1 MLRCSTALRLVL
13 NQNPSF
19 LEVPLGVCNVSEAAS
34 SGGGGTVEY
43 IQHHLTNLCVGE
55 CGGTGFWA
63 WHLDT
68 LTVSFLLGA
77 LIVITS
83 WRLGRRLSLDNPG
96 GFQNAV
102 EAILE
107 FVGGQVRDAF
117 PGHNP
122 LIAPLALTIFL
133 WVFLMNAMD
142 LIPVDL
148 LPWIGEHLGLEHL
161 KVVPTT
167 DLSTTL
173 AMSLSVFVLIIF
185 YSIKVKGPVG
195 YLKMFLFHPFG
206 KFLIP
211 VNIVM
216 TLIEELA
223 KPLSLGLRLFGNL
236 FAGELVFLL
245 IALIGGTLVTG
256 IFGWL
261 FWFPLQITLDL
272 GWLIFHLLVITL
284 QAFIFMV
291 LSIVY
296 LGMAHQEH

>member
-1 MLRCSTALRLVL
+1 MS
-13 NQNPSF
+13 
-19 LEVPLGVCNVSEAAS
+19 AAS
-34 SGGGGTVEY
+34 ESSGGGTVEY
-43 IQHHLTNLCVGE
+43 IQHHLTNLCVGQ
-55 CGGTGFWA
+55 CDPVSHKATGFWA

-68 LTVSFLLGA
+68 LIVSALLAA
-77 LIVITS
+77 LIIVVS
-83 WRLGRRLSLDNPG
+83 WRLGKNLNSDAPS
-96 GFQNAV
+96 GFQNAI
-102 EAILE
+102 ESILD
-107 FVGGQVRDAF
+107 FVGGQVRDSF

-133 WVFLMNAMD
+133 WVFLMNFMD

-148 LPWIGEHLGLEHL
+148 PGAILGLFGVSYF
-161 KVVPTT
+161 KAVPTT
-167 DLSTTL
+167 DLSTTF
-173 AMSLSVFVLIIF
+173 AMSLTVFALIIY

-195 YLKMFLFHPFG
+195 YLKVFLFHPFG
-206 KFLIP
+206 KFFIP

-216 TLIEELA
+216 TAIEEVA

-256 IFGWL
+256 AVGWL
-261 FWFPLQITLDL
+261 FWFPLQVTLDL

-291 LSIVY
+291 LTIVY

>member
-1 MLRCSTALRLVL
+1 
-13 NQNPSF
+13 
-19 LEVPLGVCNVSEAAS
+19 
-34 SGGGGTVEY
+34 
-43 IQHHLTNLCVGE
+43 
-55 CGGTGFWA
+55 
-63 WHLDT
+63 
-68 LTVSFLLGA
+68 
-77 LIVITS
+77 
-83 WRLGRRLSLDNPG
+83 
-96 GFQNAV
+96 
-102 EAILE
+102 
-107 FVGGQVRDAF
+107 
-117 PGHNP
+117 
-122 LIAPLALTIFL
+122 
-133 WVFLMNAMD
+133 MD

-173 AMSLSVFVLIIF
+173 AMSLSVFILIIF
-185 YSIKVKGPVG
+185 YNIKVKGPVG

-206 KFLIP
+206 KYLIP

-256 IFGWL
+256 LFGWL
-261 FWFPLQITLDL
+261 FWFPLQVTLDL

-296 LGMAHQEH
+296 LGMAHSEH

>member
-1 MLRCSTALRLVL
+1 MS
-13 NQNPSF
+13 
-19 LEVPLGVCNVSEAAS
+19 AAPES
-34 SGGGGTVEY
+34 SGGGTVEY
-43 IQHHLTNLCVGE
+43 IQHHLTNLCVGQ
-55 CGGTGFWA
+55 CDPVTHKASGFWA

-68 LTVSFLLGA
+68 LIVSYTLAA
-77 LIVITS
+77 LIVVVS
-83 WRLGRRLSLDNPG
+83 WCLSRRLNSDAPG

-107 FVGGQVRDAF
+107 FVGGQVRDSF

-148 LPWIGEHLGLEHL
+148 AGVLL
-161 KVVPTT
+161 KPFGVEYFKIVPTT
-167 DLSTTL
+167 DLSTTFAL
-173 AMSLSVFVLIIF
+173 SLTVFALIVF
-185 YSIKVKGPVG
+185 YSIKIKGPVG

-206 KFLIP
+206 KFFIP

-216 TLIEELA
+216 TAIEEVA

-245 IALIGGTLVTG
+245 IALIGGTLAVG
-256 IFGWL
+256 VVGWL
-261 FWFPLQITLDL
+261 FWFPLQVTLDL
-272 GWLIFHLLVITL
+272 GWLIFHLLIITL

>member
-1 MLRCSTALRLVL
+1 MSAA
-13 NQNPSF
+13 P
-19 LEVPLGVCNVSEAAS
+19 AS
-34 SGGGGTVEY
+34 SGGGTVEY
-43 IQHHLTNLCVGE
+43 IQHHLTNLCVGD
-55 CGGTGFWA
+55 CTGGFWS
-63 WHLDT
+63 WHVDT
-68 LTVSFLLGA
+68 LAVSVILGA
-77 LIVITS
+77 LIVLTS
-83 WRLGRRLSLDNPG
+83 WRLGRNLSADAPS

-102 EAILE
+102 EGILE
-107 FVGGQVRDAF
+107 FVGGQVRDSF

-142 LIPVDL
+142 MIPVDL
-148 LPWIGEHLGLEHL
+148 LPWLGQLVGIPYL

-167 DLSTTL
+167 DLSATL
-173 AMSLSVFVLIIF
+173 ALSLTVFALVIF
-185 YSIKVKGPVG
+185 YNIKIKGPVG

-206 KFLIP
+206 KFFIP

-256 IFGWL
+256 LAGWL
-261 FWFPLQITLDL
+261 FWFPLQVTLDL

-296 LGMAHQEH
+296 LGMAHQDH

>member
-1 MLRCSTALRLVL
+1 MSAE
-13 NQNPSF
+13 P
-19 LEVPLGVCNVSEAAS
+19 AS
-34 SGGGGTVEY
+34 SGGGTVEY
-43 IQHHLTNLCVGE
+43 IQHHLTNLCVGD
-55 CGGTGFWA
+55 CAGGFWS
-63 WHLDT
+63 WHVDT
-68 LTVSFLLGA
+68 LAVSSILGA
-77 LIVITS
+77 LIVFAS
-83 WRLGRRLSLDNPG
+83 WRLGRNLSHDAPS

-102 EAILE
+102 EAVLE
-107 FVGGQVRDAF
+107 FVGGQVRDSF

-122 LIAPLALTIFL
+122 LIAPLALTIFI

-142 LIPVDL
+142 MIPVDL
-148 LPWIGEHLGLEHL
+148 LPWLGQMVGIPYL

-167 DLSTTL
+167 DLSATL
-173 AMSLSVFVLIIF
+173 ALSLTVFALVIF
-185 YSIKVKGPVG
+185 YNIKIKGPVG

-216 TLIEELA
+216 SLIEELA

-256 IFGWL
+256 VAGWL
-261 FWFPLQITLDL
+261 FWFPLQVTLDL